1 MEDLTLGLTFR
12 LIAKTTY
19 NPRFIAQKP
28 IVSFVVNTTLSYPQF
43 AVWTYNS
50 IISLRLIADCRASTP
65 EIFRVSTA
73 QSRGVISTLL
83 NPFTLLSVSVKNREP
98 YCFIVRSTLYLCL
111 REKDYLS
118 ATGLNMVEQRR
129 SRLDHFFFPVFS
141 QKHIYIIQIFLSL
154 VKKFFTFLLKNL
166 KRTW

>member
-1 MEDLTLGLTFR
+1 LTYKTYG
-12 LIAKTTY
+12 KTTY

-28 IVSFVVNTTLSYPQF
+28 FVSFAFLTLHCR
-43 AVWTYNS
+43 
-50 IISLRLIADCRASTP
+50 IHSLLFGLITRLYHFDLLLIVGLSTP